1 MSGRNTGRDSI
12 TGKLNDGNR
21 NTAVGSGINQQ
32 DDSRDINQYFG
43 SGAIKSN
50 EDLAEILNIALFGN
64 EKLDFKGVV
73 SEVSALKNEI
83 RNLILQIETLQQ
95 SSKQRDLSI
104 MEMKSYI
111 LNLEKDVNDLRIKH
125 KSIDFY
131 VLLLIIVSSVSS
143 LITLL
148 LMVFT

>member
-1 MSGRNTGRDSI
+1 MPARNTGRDSI

-83 RNLILQIETLQQ
+83 KNLILQIETLQQ